1 MQRRAIVPAIL
12 VLGLTWSI
20 TAYSGAYE
28 MKDLEALEKQ
38 GSWQEALVHLD
49 DIPPSKRN
57 DAWNRIAEKSA
68 GGVLAA
74 IDPSKEETGRGWGG
88 SDLAPPR
95 ALHLADEI
103 LKQYP
108 SLGKSKV
115 FMQARADSAL
125 KGFKV
130 TYANSSHNQGDDPW
144 RDQLKAFVLTDTT
157 TPDLALRAGKLVT
170 SRLVA
175 YVAIPFFKMAI
186 NGSSGAGACKDA
198 DVKKALV
205 SALAES
211 NWLDDAKALVDKS
224 CFGDVRGALE
234 AELAKTPANDKLK
247 ANACP
252 IFAAHKASIAACK

>member
-1 MQRRAIVPAIL
+1 MQRRMIVPAL
-12 VLGLTWSI
+12 VVLGLSWSLK
-20 TAYSGAYE
+20 THAGGYE

-38 GSWQEALVHLD
+38 GSLQEAFEHLG

-68 GGVLAA
+68 SSVLAG
-74 IDPSKEETGRGWGG
+74 IDPSKEETGRGWGD
-88 SDLAPPR
+88 DLPPPR

-103 LKQYP
+103 IKQYP
-108 SLGKSKV
+108 SLGKSKT
-115 FMQARADSAL
+115 FMQARADAAL

-130 TYANSSHNQGDDPW
+130 TYANSAHSQSDDPW
-144 RDQLKAFVLTDTT
+144 DKQLKAFVASDTM

-175 YVAIPFFKMAI
+175 YVAIPYFKTAI
-186 NGSSGAGACKDA
+186 TGNTGTRACKDP

-205 SALAES
+205 SGLADGH
-211 NWLDDAKALVDKS
+211 WVDDTKALVDKS
-224 CFGDVRGALE
+224 CYGDVHSDIE
-234 AELAKTPANDKLK
+234 AAFGKTSDANLK
-247 ANACP
+247 TNACP